1 MPTGIV
7 TRGVIFRALGGNMR
21 KFKRFRP
28 RTLPFRLLVIAAG
41 ALMLMAAFAPR
52 ADALVAYFNFED
64 STDGGVPD
72 FTSDTVGAPDFNPG
86 GGALLT
92 TITTNYNA
100 ANMVSTNPGFALNR
114 TAGDIDV
121 FPATPDLCLSLS
133 RTSPNNGSH
142 FDIPLFTPAG
152 IEGITL
158 SFAYLNHGNGF
169 TTATFQFSTDGGGTF
184 NSFAGNVQ
192 TMITGGVMLLSQT
205 FPVAAED
212 KPLLVLR
219 MILTGGTSNGADPQ
233 TQIDNIQIG
242 GTIIPEPTTIA
253 GGLLGV
259 LGLCWHQRRRLIGF
273 VRFRR
278 ASV

>member
-1 MPTGIV
+1 
-7 TRGVIFRALGGNMR
+7 MR

-41 ALMLMAAFAPR
+41 ALMLMTAFAPR
-52 ADALVAYFNFED
+52 ANAQIVAYFNFED
-64 STDGGVPD
+64 GVNGAAPD
-72 FTSDTVGAPDFNPG
+72 FTSEVDQGIGIAS
-86 GGALLT
+86 

-100 ANMVSTNPGFALNR
+100 ANMFTEANF
-114 TAGDIDV
+114 TAGENRVSSDV
-121 FPATPDLCLSLS
+121 DNPPFGLHSLELV

-152 IEGITL
+152 IENITL